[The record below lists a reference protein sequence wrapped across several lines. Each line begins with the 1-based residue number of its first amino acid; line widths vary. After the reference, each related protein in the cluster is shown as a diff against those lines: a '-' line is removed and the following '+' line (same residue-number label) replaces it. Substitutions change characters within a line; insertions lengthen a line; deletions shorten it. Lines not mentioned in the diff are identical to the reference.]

1 MATAR
6 VSTVRRAPKV
16 DRLPSAFYPSTMS
29 LNIKNERTV
38 RLVRELAERTGQSQT
53 SAVESAVAAQLET
66 LGASPNGSERERRN
80 ARARA
85 ALAELHATVTD
96 ADRAAARAA
105 QQDLYDDAGLPR

>member
-1 MATAR
+1 MG
-6 VSTVRRAPKV
+6 
-16 DRLPSAFYPSTMS
+16 

-66 LGASPNGSERERRN
+66 LGSAADGGERERRN

-85 ALAELHATVTD
+85 VLAELHETVTD
-96 ADRAAARAA
+96 ADRAAVRAA